1 MKPYQ
6 KLVRRWRADG
16 LAIAAGVSEE
26 GLRRFEKKYGITL
39 SSVPDFRE
47 YLLSL
52 DGMAQ
57 IGGQDCDEKGFAFWP
72 LSRIKSVAEEC
83 SESKVETPRLD
94 DIENYFAFADYMQWS
109 WAYAIRVAPNQLGEI
124 LQFGTHSPRIVAD
137 SFSQFVDAYLADSE
151 QLYLPQGSSLEARL
165 SKS

>member
-6 KLVRRWRADG
+6 RLVERWSGDR
-16 LAIAAGVSEE
+16 LTIAAGVSEE
-26 GLRRFEKKYGITL
+26 GLRRFETKYGVRL

-47 YLLSL
+47 YLLNVN
-52 DGMAQ
+52 GMAQ

-72 LSRIKSVAEEC
+72 LRRIKRVTEEC
-83 SESKVETPRLD
+83 AESNVETPRFD
-94 DIENYFAFADYMQWS
+94 DIGNYFAFADYMQWS
-109 WAYAIRVAPNQLGEI
+109 WAYAICVAPNQRGKV

-151 QLYLPQGSSLEARL
+151 QLYLPQGSNVRA
-165 SKS
+165 